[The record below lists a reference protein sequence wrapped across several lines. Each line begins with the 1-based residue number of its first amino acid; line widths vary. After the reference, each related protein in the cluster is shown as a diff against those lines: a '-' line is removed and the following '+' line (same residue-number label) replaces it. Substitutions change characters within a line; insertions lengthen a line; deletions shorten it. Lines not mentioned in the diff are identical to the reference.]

1 MAGCLPAQPLSVHS
15 LTVSEAQ
22 IVSHPSAFS
31 CLRKK
36 SKSKQKKGCCCCCY
50 CCCCCCCRCC
60 CCSIVVAVVVVVV
73 VVLVVVVFPASK
85 RHNEI
90 STWHVFSNGS
100 TCGHVGMGNSSAHL
114 PLLSKN
120 KKECST
126 TWQTKQKKE
135 GS

>member
-1 MAGCLPAQPLSVHS
+1 M
-15 LTVSEAQ
+15 
-22 IVSHPSAFS
+22 FS
-31 CLRKK
+31 SLRKK
-36 SKSKQKKGCCCCCY
+36 QRANKIKVAVVAA
-50 CCCCCCCRCC
+50 
-60 CCSIVVAVVVVVV
+60 IVVAVAVVAVVVVAVVAVVVAVVVVVVV

-120 KKECST
+120 TKECST
-126 TWQTKQKKE
+126 TWQTKQKKKAAN
-135 GS
+135 